1 MERVLYLKLQK
12 MLLPENWRE
21 IASVRP
27 NSNSCHIAV
36 SLGFFQ
42 LSMLLLSESV
52 AKFEDCSTDCKQH
65 SRCVQIVEQSSR
77 VIQILQTKF

>member
-27 NSNSCHIAV
+27 DSDSRYIAV
-36 SLGFFQ
+36 LLGFFQ

-52 AKFEDCSTDCKQH
+52 AK
-65 SRCVQIVEQSSR
+65 
-77 VIQILQTKF
+77 L